1 MIYPKENTQ
10 KSTCVI
16 SSCLFISSIYL
27 WRSSVWRWTIDN
39 PVPRPTPPLAAL
51 MLLPLRIS
59 TGLSASSSS
68 SLSLYSLSSRTPAA
82 TVRVPHCKSL
92 RTNQD
97 IAAVQYRESNSQL
110 TPKDAYGGFGET
122 EEDPAE
128 PGVPAAAAGGGGEAG
143 GGKGISGI
151 QVPRQR
157 YIAIS
162 KTELLD
168 GILLM
173 FESKEEID
181 QFLLLSS

>member
-1 MIYPKENTQ
+1 
-10 KSTCVI
+10 
-16 SSCLFISSIYL
+16 
-27 WRSSVWRWTIDN
+27 
-39 PVPRPTPPLAAL
+39 

-128 PGVPAAAAGGGGEAG
+128 PGVPAAAAGGGVEAG

>member
-1 MIYPKENTQ
+1 
-10 KSTCVI
+10 
-16 SSCLFISSIYL
+16 
-27 WRSSVWRWTIDN
+27 
-39 PVPRPTPPLAAL
+39 
-51 MLLPLRIS
+51 MLLPLPLRIS

-110 TPKDAYGGFGET
+110 TPKDDNGGFGET
-122 EEDPAE
+122 EEDPTE
-128 PGVPAAAAGGGGEAG
+128 PGVPAAAAGGGEAG

-151 QVPRQR
+151 QVPRKR

-162 KTELLD
+162 KTELLE

-173 FESKEEID
+173 FESQEEID